1 MNLDSSEVPGRS
13 SSRHRSR
20 SEGLLLLLDV
30 DSDMADVCVRMV
42 VDRRLRRRNDD
53 ENIGGKEI
61 GKKCAAPVA
70 CAPNVIKIMKTRHC
84 AQCPHTTFVRYDTFV
99 FTLKGKKREN
109 GQN

>member
-61 GKKCAAPVA
+61 GK
-70 CAPNVIKIMKTRHC
+70 NVLHLWLVHQM
-84 AQCPHTTFVRYDTFV
+84 
-99 FTLKGKKREN
+99 
-109 GQN
+109 